1 MNKKTDKIYS
11 NYKYFSY
18 IDKAS
23 EKKINICNLNKFC
36 VILLF
41 IYISTHT
48 FKVGI
53 SYGYIYIY
61 IYIYIY
67 KRIYIIYII
76 NKFKSYYLTINVINK
91 K

>member
-1 MNKKTDKIYS
+1 MNKKTHKIYS

-36 VILLF
+36 VVFLF

-53 SYGYIYIY
+53 SYGYIYVYIY

-67 KRIYIIYII
+67 INIYIYASTYI
-76 NKFKSYYLTINVINK
+76 
-91 K
+91 

>member
-61 IYIYIY
+61 INIYIYIY
-67 KRIYIIYII
+67 IY
-76 NKFKSYYLTINVINK
+76 
-91 K
+91 